1 MQYTTSPI
9 MADSMAFQDSFIVFN
24 LFTFNQDVAKEA
36 YTWSR
41 LITNPEGLLDKDIR
55 FKC

>member
-1 MQYTTSPI
+1 ML
-9 MADSMAFQDSFIVFN
+9 DSLALQDSFINFC
-24 LFTFNQDVAKEA
+24 LYTYNQDVAKEA

-55 FKC
+55 LKC

>member
-1 MQYTTSPI
+1 
-9 MADSMAFQDSFIVFN
+9 MADSLAFQDSFIEFN
-24 LFTFNQDVAKEA
+24 LFTYNQDVAKEA